1 MTMPNLLPASD
12 LERWKD
18 QGLSR
23 HTSSEEVPCSFL
35 NPRMLMMQTSTAK
48 NMSIRSFGGKLASKP
63 DALCF
68 SIHLYNQEPGMPS

>member
-1 MTMPNLLPASD
+1 
-12 LERWKD
+12 
-18 QGLSR
+18 
-23 HTSSEEVPCSFL
+23 
-35 NPRMLMMQTSTAK
+35 MQTSTAK